1 MIQEDFVKK
10 NNVVINNNRDSYQ
23 EYKLQKE
30 RALRLKNIEESI
42 SMMQRDIDELKKI
55 ISEKN

>member
-1 MIQEDFVKK
+1 MIQEDFIKK

-23 EYKLQKE
+23 EYKLQRE

-42 SMMQRDIDELKKI
+42 SIMQRDIDELKKI
-55 ISEKN
+55 ISEKS